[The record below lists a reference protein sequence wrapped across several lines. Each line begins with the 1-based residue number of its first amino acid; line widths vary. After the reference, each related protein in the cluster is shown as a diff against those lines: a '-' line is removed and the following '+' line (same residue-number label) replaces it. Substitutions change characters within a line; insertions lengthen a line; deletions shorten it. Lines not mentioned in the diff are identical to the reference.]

1 MCEKP
6 AIRRQ
11 HSARYYSTKLLC
23 FITLL
28 IFTQNGAAS
37 SACQASERTINQNL
51 TDKVC
56 SSSRISTV
64 VLQQKTKKGV
74 LTPLTSLGEK
84 KTKPKIF
91 EWKVTFIDISKQSE
105 FISFSFVVKKQAE
118 TQIFAS
124 FFPLIDN
131 VFICSMELHF
141 ALHMLCNCQQS
152 DPNTALNVLLR
163 SSSFPESQP
172 A

>member
-37 SACQASERTINQNL
+37 SAYQASERTINQNL
-51 TDKVC
+51 TDKVY

-64 VLQQKTKKGV
+64 VLQQKNKSSFDSTY
-74 LTPLTSLGEK
+74 LTGGK
-84 KTKPKIF
+84 KTKPNIF
-91 EWKVTFIDISKQSE
+91 EWKAAFINISKQSE

-131 VFICSMELHF
+131 VFICSMELRF